1 MLDARSGTV
10 LRTIP
15 VVTDPIAL
23 AVDER
28 RQRVVVLS
36 GNHVGAAT
44 LSLLDARSG
53 GVLRTL
59 AVGLV
64 PTAVAVDARSG
75 HALVLDVGEDSVHV
89 LETATGRLLRTTL
102 LGRGPVA
109 VAVDGRTQRA
119 FVSNNGDKSVS
130 VLDTHSGTV
139 LRTVA
144 TGHTPTALAVD
155 AQAGRVVVLNSGDG
169 TVSLLVAPAGT
180 VQRSVAM
187 DAVPLLDL
195 VVDERR
201 SRAFVLS
208 ASAGAGRDQHAQG
221 RVSVLDTRRG
231 VVLGHV
237 AVGQAASTLALDAT
251 TQHLFVLNQHVADA
265 TPDLPGLGRLCA
277 PETAAWAARW
287 VPGWLPWLLPR
298 CPAIPTRRGSVTV
311 LDAARL

>member
-1 MLDARSGTV
+1 M
-10 LRTIP
+10 
-15 VVTDPIAL
+15 
-23 AVDER
+23 
-28 RQRVVVLS
+28 
-36 GNHVGAAT
+36 

-64 PTAVAVDARSG
+64 PTGAAVDVRSG

-119 FVSNNGDKSVS
+119 FVSNNGDNSVS
-130 VLDTHSGTV
+130 VLDTRSGTV

-144 TGHTPTALAVD
+144 TGHNPTALAVD

-169 TVSLLVAPAGT
+169 TVSLLAAPVGT
-180 VQRSVAM
+180 VQRSVAVG
-187 DAVPLLDL
+187 AAPLLDL

-208 ASAGAGRDQHAQG
+208 ASAGTGRDQHARG

-237 AVGQAASTLALDAT
+237 AVGQAASALALDAI
-251 TQHLFVLNQHVADA
+251 TQHLFVLNQDGVDA
-265 TPDLPGLGRLCA
+265 TPGPPGLGRLCVPEA
-277 PETAAWAARW
+277 PAWAARW

-298 CPAIPTRRGSVTV
+298 CPAIPTTRGSVTV